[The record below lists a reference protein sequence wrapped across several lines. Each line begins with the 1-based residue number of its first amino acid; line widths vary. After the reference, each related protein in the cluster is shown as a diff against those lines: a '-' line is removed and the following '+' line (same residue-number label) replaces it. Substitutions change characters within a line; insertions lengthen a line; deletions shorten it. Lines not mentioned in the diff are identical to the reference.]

1 MHREWGHDQKKKNPY
16 ISDVR
21 KLKLG
26 TGMIIKSP
34 CDEMTS
40 K

>member
-1 MHREWGHDQKKKNPY
+1 MHREWGHDQNNPY
-16 ISDVR
+16 ISDVA

-26 TGMIIKSP
+26 RGMIIKGP
-34 CDEMTS
+34 CDKMKS